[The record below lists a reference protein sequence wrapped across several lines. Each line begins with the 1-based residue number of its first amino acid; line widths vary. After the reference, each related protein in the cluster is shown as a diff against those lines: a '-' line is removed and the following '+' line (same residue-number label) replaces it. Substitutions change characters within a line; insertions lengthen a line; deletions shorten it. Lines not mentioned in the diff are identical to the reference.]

1 MKKIV
6 IEIITFLCALL
17 IAAALI
23 FTLIQNVSGQS
34 SYDTFTGNVNKV
46 PITISSPVYGQIL
59 TLPFTEGATVTKG
72 QILATIQILGPH
84 FTLPA
89 SSNLFHVKGNILT
102 VQSPGNGIVGKVALS
117 PQSTI
122 RSTDTLMQIYTVDNT
137 EIQILLPQGKDM
149 SSYTAFYASNTP
161 NGTKYPFQVLGQ
173 VPTDV
178 VSTIPMTTMVYR
190 AKCQQVTDCQNIV
203 NNAAVTIYAQKKPTK
218 SLFPV

>member
-34 SYDTFTGNVNKV
+34 GYDTFTGSVNKV

-59 TLPFTEGATVTKG
+59 TLPFTGGATVMKG
-72 QILATIQILGPH
+72 QTLATIEILAPH

-89 SSNLFHVKGNILT
+89 STDLFHVRGNILSI
-102 VQSPGNGIVGKVALS
+102 QSPANGIVGKVELA

-122 RSTDTLMQIYTVDNT
+122 AGTGTLMEIYTVDNT
-137 EIQILLPQGKDM
+137 EIQILLPQGKEM

-161 NGTKYPFQVLGQ
+161 NGTKYPLQVLGQ
-173 VPTDV
+173 VPPDV
-178 VSTIPMTTMVYR
+178 VSNIPITTTVYR
-190 AKCQQVTDCQNIV
+190 ARCQQVTDCQNIV
-203 NNAAVTIYAQKKPTK
+203 NNGAVTIYAQKKPTK
-218 SLFPV
+218 LLLPA